1 MADTDDSVY
10 TRLGV
15 RPIINAAGNQTVFGG
30 SSPSDTV
37 RQAMETAN
45 RRWAVMEELM
55 EGSGDYMAG
64 VLGVESA
71 YVTSGCAAAMVLS
84 AAACIAGS
92 DPDKVARLPNT
103 TGMSAEIVVQK
114 GQRWRYDRNLS
125 VPGATLAEAGDDD
138 GCTRE
143 QLAGAIGPSTAAVGI
158 KALPETEDA
167 FLSVADV
174 VAIAHEHGVPVI
186 VDAASQIYPLDY
198 FRRTAQSADLVCFAA
213 KYMGASHS
221 TGFVCG
227 RHDLIEAVA
236 AQGFIGFETGG
247 AQSMGR
253 GFKVDRQNVIGA
265 VAALEAWFTMNHE
278 DRLLGY
284 DARLSDMR
292 RRLQG
297 LSRLQETRLVPSTAF
312 SGSGLHLLLDTEA
325 LGKTAHQLAN
335 ELLNTGTPGIR
346 VGAVADD
353 TIRIG
358 AHTLQKGDDEI
369 IVARL
374 RELLTP
380 EP

>member
-1 MADTDDSVY
+1 
-10 TRLGV
+10 
-15 RPIINAAGNQTVFGG
+15 
-30 SSPSDTV
+30 
-37 RQAMETAN
+37 
-45 RRWAVMEELM
+45 
-55 EGSGDYMAG
+55 
-64 VLGVESA
+64 
-71 YVTSGCAAAMVLS
+71 
-84 AAACIAGS
+84 
-92 DPDKVARLPNT
+92 
-103 TGMSAEIVVQK
+103 
-114 GQRWRYDRNLS
+114 
-125 VPGATLAEAGDDD
+125 
-138 GCTRE
+138 
-143 QLAGAIGPSTAAVGI
+143 
-158 KALPETEDA
+158 
-167 FLSVADV
+167 
-174 VAIAHEHGVPVI
+174 
-186 VDAASQIYPLDY
+186 
-198 FRRTAQSADLVCFAA
+198 
-213 KYMGASHS
+213 
-221 TGFVCG
+221 
-227 RHDLIEAVA
+227 
-236 AQGFIGFETGG
+236 
-247 AQSMGR
+247 MGR

-297 LSRLQETRLVPSTAF
+297 LSHLQETRLVPSAAF